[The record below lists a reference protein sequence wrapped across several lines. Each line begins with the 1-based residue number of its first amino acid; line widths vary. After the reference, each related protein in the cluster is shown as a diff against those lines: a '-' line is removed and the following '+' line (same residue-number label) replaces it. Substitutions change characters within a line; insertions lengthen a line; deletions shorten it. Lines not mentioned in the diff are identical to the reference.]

1 MDCHLLIRNFDS
13 RRIHFLLYIF
23 QKFPFYVPK
32 IFCLHPGTHSQHH
45 CTCRQFVYK
54 KDFNIGDVV
63 QVVNEYG
70 QEATSRVTEIVISQD
85 ENGES
90 LNPTFTSTE
99 KADN

>member
-1 MDCHLLIRNFDS
+1 MLHTVQPIALERVNIYKRNC
-13 RRIHFLLYIF
+13 REYTLMHTAHF
-23 QKFPFYVPK
+23 
-32 IFCLHPGTHSQHH
+32 
-45 CTCRQFVYK
+45 
-54 KDFNIGDVV
+54 GDVV

-99 KADN
+99 KTDN

>member
-1 MDCHLLIRNFDS
+1 M
-13 RRIHFLLYIF
+13 
-23 QKFPFYVPK
+23 
-32 IFCLHPGTHSQHH
+32 
-45 CTCRQFVYK
+45 
-54 KDFNIGDVV
+54 V

-99 KADN
+99 KTDN

>member
-1 MDCHLLIRNFDS
+1 MGIALFGVHPP
-13 RRIHFLLYIF
+13 RIIHR
-23 QKFPFYVPK
+23 
-32 IFCLHPGTHSQHH
+32 HPAIDGS
-45 CTCRQFVYK
+45 RQFVYK

-90 LNPTFTSTE
+90 LNYWPSTV
-99 KADN
+99 KAQYMGRMYYGPRDVNNLFKQLGIPA

>member
-1 MDCHLLIRNFDS
+1 M
-13 RRIHFLLYIF
+13 
-23 QKFPFYVPK
+23 PK
-32 IFCLHPGTHSQHH
+32 ARTVSKSFEGEIDGS
-45 CTCRQFVYK
+45 RQFVYK

-99 KADN
+99 KTDN